1 VLRALALVGR
11 DPAVISD
18 AVARYRR
25 QVAKHPQ
32 AVDPNLLDI
41 VVAAAAR
48 QADENRF
55 EEMKELARIEI
66 DPAAK
71 RRYLH
76 ALAMVEGA
84 KLVPRS
90 VELAL
95 DPFVPMQDFS
105 SYLATLLANR
115 AAREEAWKMLRTRWD
130 EVRKKGDS
138 PMILRRLVEALGSL
152 TERRHLVEVEKFLAE
167 HELPPARQAVAQTL
181 ERLRADVDL
190 RERLQPEL
198 SSALRSRS

>member
-1 VLRALALVGR
+1 V
-11 DPAVISD
+11 
-18 AVARYRR
+18 
-25 QVAKHPQ
+25 
-32 AVDPNLLDI
+32 
-41 VVAAAAR
+41 
-48 QADENRF
+48 
-55 EEMKELARIEI
+55 
-66 DPAAK
+66 
-71 RRYLH
+71 
-76 ALAMVEGA
+76 
-84 KLVPRS
+84 
-90 VELAL
+90 
-95 DPFVPMQDFS
+95 
-105 SYLATLLANR
+105 ATLLANR

-167 HELPPARQAVAQTL
+167 HELPPAKQAVAQTL